1 MNIDI
6 ITLFPEILKS
16 PFNVSILRRAI
27 KSKIVSVNF
36 HDLRDYSLKK
46 QKQVDDYPFGGGS
59 GMVLM
64 IEPIDNCIT
73 SLKKI
78 RKYDEVIYVS
88 PDGEKL
94 NQKISNEFSSKKN
107 IIILCGHYKGIDH
120 RVRDHLITREISI
133 GDFVLSGGE
142 LAAAVFC
149 DSIIRLIPGVL
160 GDESSALNDSFQDEL
175 LAPEIYTRPS
185 NYKNWNVPSELLSGN
200 KSLIEK
206 WREDNSIK
214 RTKKLR
220 PDLL

>member
-16 PFNVSILRRAI
+16 PFSVSILRRAI

-36 HDLRDYSLKK
+36 HDLRDYGIKK

-64 IEPIDNCIT
+64 IEPIDNCI
-73 SLKKI
+73 SNLKKK
-78 RKYDEVIYVS
+78 RKYDDVIYLT

-94 NQKISNEFSSKKN
+94 NQKISNEFSGKEN
-107 IIILCGHYKGIDH
+107 IIILCGHYKGVDQ

-185 NYKNWNVPSELLSGN
+185 NYNNWNVPKELLSGN
-200 KSLIEK
+200 KLLIEK
-206 WREDNSIK
+206 WRDDNSFK

-220 PDLL
+220 PDLF

>member
-16 PFNVSILRRAI
+16 PFSVSILRRAI

-36 HDLRDYSLKK
+36 HNLRDYSLKK

-78 RKYDEVIYVS
+78 RKYDEVIYLS

-220 PDLL
+220 PDLF

>member
-16 PFNVSILRRAI
+16 PFSVSILKKAI

-36 HDLRDYSLKK
+36 HNLRDYGIKK

-64 IEPIDNCIT
+64 IEPIDNCI
-73 SLKKI
+73 SKLKKK
-78 RKYDEVIYVS
+78 REYDEIIYLT

-94 NQKISNEFSSKKN
+94 NQKISNEFSNKKN
-107 IIILCGHYKGIDH
+107 IIILCGHYKGVDH

-149 DSIIRLIPGVL
+149 DSVIRLIPGVL
-160 GDESSALNDSFQDEL
+160 GDESSALYDSFQDEL

-185 NYKNWNVPSELLSGN
+185 NYKNWDVPKELLSGN

-206 WREDNSIK
+206 WKDNNSVK

-220 PDLL
+220 PDLF

>member
-16 PFNVSILRRAI
+16 PFSVSILRRAV

-36 HDLRDYSLKK
+36 HNLRDYSLKK

-78 RKYDEVIYVS
+78 RKYDEVIYLS

-220 PDLL
+220 PDLF

>member
-16 PFNVSILRRAI
+16 PFSVSILRRAV
-27 KSKIVSVNF
+27 KSKIVSINF
-36 HDLRDYSLKK
+36 HNLRDYSFNK

-78 RKYDEVIYVS
+78 RKYDEVIYLS

-220 PDLL
+220 PDLF